1 MADLDRL
8 LVDGDLDGLLR
19 RGDETCD
26 AADWEALERGATQSR
41 LAIERGHQLWP
52 AADHAEHL

>member
-19 RGDETCD
+19 LVDETCD
-26 AADWEALERGATQSR
+26 AADWEALERVAALPAPIASLSATVR
-41 LAIERGHQLWP
+41 L
-52 AADHAEHL
+52 